1 MRKASITYTNL
12 IKRVKEDKKSGLPN
26 HPRKTMDL
34 LVSFCQTA
42 RCRRHE
48 RRIKIGS
55 FVFQTAR
62 SCRQRRLLSGIT
74 AHCRRRG
81 RRFAIGGH
89 FDDTQLSAAAIYN
102 RQGDAFSP
110 ACRGNSG
117 LKKAWGDFLH
127 RPCFPE
133 FTDSDYQRQRELHP
147 HLWSVSPS
155 ELRLS
160 ARPA

>member
-1 MRKASITYTNL
+1 MGWISFIFSPSRIHLSSFAFISL
-12 IKRVKEDKKSGLPN
+12 ICCSVSG
-26 HPRKTMDL
+26 
-34 LVSFCQTA
+34 CQTA

-55 FVFQTAR
+55 FVFPTAR
-62 SCRQRRLLSGIT
+62 SCRQRRLFSGIT